1 MPHAPGGDQYPRRA
15 ADHHRRRWRG
25 RHVRSSALRPWT
37 SAILLSIAVLTLGVL
52 GINALTPTVRTA
64 AAGAAGPPPALDQVR
79 ARGDTVSRDFARS
92 PLRTAGP
99 VLPAPTPEPPPRKV
113 KPVAG
118 LTQAMMDHAV
128 AIVGVS
134 QDMKLPERAALVAM
148 VTALQ
153 ESHLRNLANSTVPAS
168 LKLKH
173 EGVERN
179 FDSVGIFQQ
188 RPSQGWGTV
197 AELMDPETSAR
208 RFYERLVRVP
218 NWDKMSVGA
227 AAQAVQRSA
236 FPNAYDKQQPKAQQ
250 IVNAIT

>member
-1 MPHAPGGDQYPRRA
+1 
-15 ADHHRRRWRG
+15 
-25 RHVRSSALRPWT
+25 VRTSEWRPWT
-37 SAILLSIAVLTLGVL
+37 SAILLSLAVLTLGIL
-52 GINALTPTVRTA
+52 SINALSPTVRPTSAA
-64 AAGAAGPPPALDQVR
+64 AAGAPPVLDQAR
-79 ARGDTVSRDFARS
+79 AGGDAVSRDFARS

-99 VLPAPTPEPPPRKV
+99 VLPAPAPTPVPGPRRLR
-113 KPVAG
+113 PVAG

-128 AIVGVS
+128 AIVSVS
-134 QDMKLPERAALVAM
+134 QDMNLPERAAVVAM

-168 LKLKH
+168 LKQQH

-218 NWDKMSVGA
+218 NWEKLGIGA

-236 FPNAYDKQQPKAQQ
+236 FPTAYDKQQPKAQQ
-250 IVNAIT
+250 IVNAII

>member
-1 MPHAPGGDQYPRRA
+1 
-15 ADHHRRRWRG
+15 
-25 RHVRSSALRPWT
+25 V
-37 SAILLSIAVLTLGVL
+37 LLSLAVLTLGIL
-52 GINALTPTVRTA
+52 GINTVALSARPTA
-64 AAGAAGPPPALDQVR
+64 AAAGTPPPVLDQTR
-79 ARGDTVSRDFARS
+79 SGADAVSRDFARS

-99 VLPAPTPEPPPRKV
+99 LLPVPAPTPVPAPRRF
-113 KPVAG
+113 KPVGG

-128 AIVGVS
+128 AIVEVS
-134 QDMKLPERAALVAM
+134 QDMNLPQRAAVIAM

-168 LKLKH
+168 LKVQH

-208 RFYERLVRVP
+208 RFFERLIRVP
-218 NWDKMSVGA
+218 NWQTLGIGA

-250 IVNAIT
+250 IVDAIV